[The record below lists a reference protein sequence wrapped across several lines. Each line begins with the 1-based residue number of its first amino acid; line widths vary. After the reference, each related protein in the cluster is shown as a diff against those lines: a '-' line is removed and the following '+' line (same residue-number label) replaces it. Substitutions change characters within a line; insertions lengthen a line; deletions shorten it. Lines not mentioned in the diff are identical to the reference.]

1 MKLPNPL
8 STNKRPIKYSRVIIL
23 QCAFNKIICA
33 CAVDNG
39 SSAAGE
45 VKMVCG
51 YWSKCILSFI
61 LFQEIIVISDDE
73 DEEVKSG
80 MSDDENT
87 FEGVKNDEDESI
99 GVRCVGEER
108 GEDSCTTSPVKT
120 IQVKN

>member
-1 MKLPNPL
+1 MYL
-8 STNKRPIKYSRVIIL
+8 II
-23 QCAFNKIICA
+23 
-33 CAVDNG
+33 
-39 SSAAGE
+39 
-45 VKMVCG
+45 
-51 YWSKCILSFI
+51 YFI
-61 LFQEIIVISDDE
+61 SGKIIVISDDE